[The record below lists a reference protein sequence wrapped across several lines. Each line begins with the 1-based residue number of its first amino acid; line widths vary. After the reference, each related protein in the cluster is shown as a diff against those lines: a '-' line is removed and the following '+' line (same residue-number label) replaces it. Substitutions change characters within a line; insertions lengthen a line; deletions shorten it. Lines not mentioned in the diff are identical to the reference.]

1 MPATGSDLDA
11 GHMPLAGLLRVPQSP
26 LAVAVAPLGC
36 ADEVDMVEVEEAWE
50 DREVEELERCA
61 LLRGISILETSSAL
75 MVVRV
80 LEAPLV
86 AFQPLRRFGWKFG
99 GGATAV
105 MCRRGQGVDGRGKV
119 VWW

>member
-1 MPATGSDLDA
+1 
-11 GHMPLAGLLRVPQSP
+11 MPLAGLLRVPQSP
-26 LAVAVAPLGC
+26 FVVGAAPLAC
-36 ADEVDMVEVEEAWE
+36 ADDADPVEVEEAWD
-50 DREVEELERCA
+50 DREVDELDRCA
-61 LLRGISILETSSAL
+61 LLRGISILDTSSAL

-105 MCRRGQGVDGRGKV
+105 MCGSG
-119 VWW
+119 